1 MKAIPT
7 DVIERKPKKITF
19 EDYLLMPEITPPYEI
34 LDGELIMYA
43 APTPAHQKIS
53 WNLAM
58 PLGAYVYRNN
68 LGVVLYAPVDIIV
81 QRDPLRTRQ
90 PDVLFIHKD
99 KLPGT
104 RLADLEELQP
114 LEMAPD
120 LAIEILSP
128 SETKKKLSGK
138 LADYRRMGVK
148 ECWLVS
154 RESRS
159 VEVLGLTV
167 KKSKRLGVFGLGETI
182 RSQVLPDFQL
192 AVDTIF
198 I

>member
-19 EDYLLMPEITPPYEI
+19 EDYLLMPSITPPYEI

-43 APTPAHQKIS
+43 APTPAHQRIVI
-53 WNLAM
+53 NIIMALNQ
-58 PLGAYVYRNN
+58 YVTAKD
-68 LGVVLYAPVDIIV
+68 LGVVLCAPVDIIV
-81 QRDPLRTRQ
+81 QRALLRTRQ

-104 RLADLEELQP
+104 RLADLEGLQP
-114 LEMAPD
+114 LEIAPD

-128 SETKKKLSGK
+128 SETKRKVSGK
-138 LADYRRMGVK
+138 LADYRRIGIK

-159 VEVLGLTV
+159 VEVLELTV

-182 RSQVLPDFQL
+182 RSQVLADFQL
-192 AVDTIF
+192 TVDAFF